1 MSPACVVD
9 KWTSTGSMVTIQ
21 MERAGLGPGDMSPE
35 VGTQV
40 ECLKFQKQLAVPCSS
55 QDLFEAD
62 VRAWWIALE
71 LSAH

>member
-1 MSPACVVD
+1 
-9 KWTSTGSMVTIQ
+9 
-21 MERAGLGPGDMSPE
+21 MSPE